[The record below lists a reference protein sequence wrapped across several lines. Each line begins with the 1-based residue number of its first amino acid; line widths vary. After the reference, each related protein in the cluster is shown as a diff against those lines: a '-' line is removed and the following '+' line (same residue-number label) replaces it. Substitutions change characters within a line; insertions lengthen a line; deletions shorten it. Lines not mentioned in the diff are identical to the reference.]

1 VTCAAQ
7 RDFAFS
13 SGVNEGVP
21 HRLRSRSRVLR
32 VAALLALAGA
42 LAACSSSGS
51 PSPSTTTQ
59 TVVSTRTST
68 QAPPSFK
75 PEAVASVH
83 PLAPGAKPGRGE
95 REKRC
100 PYVRTGLDQ
109 DSGGGVNMA
118 DLEGDRIYR
127 TTVLTKYHPV
137 GCRFYFY
144 APPYEA
150 VADIRPQTF
159 ASAKDAYD
167 AMILTARTGKTL
179 ITAKNFVPGLVGISF
194 QTRYFGPD
202 KRRDWAFVF
211 AKGKVMVAV
220 YTQRSDTS
228 RNALYIAK
236 AIARKF

>member
-1 VTCAAQ
+1 MQ
-7 RDFAFS
+7 RVLVS
-13 SGVNEGVP
+13 Q
-21 HRLRSRSRVLR
+21 SRVLGAVGGL
-32 VAALLALAGA
+32 VAAVLLVAG
-42 LAACSSSGS
+42 CSSSGS
-51 PSPSTTTQ
+51 PAPSTTTQ
-59 TVVSTRTST
+59 TVVSTRTAT
-68 QAPPSFK
+68 ATPPTFK
-75 PEAVASVH
+75 PEPVATVR
-83 PLAPGAKPGRGE
+83 PLVPGAKPRPGE
-95 REKRC
+95 HEKHC
-100 PYVRTGLDQ
+100 PYLRTGLDQ
-109 DSGGGVNMA
+109 DAGGGVNLA

-159 ASAKDAYD
+159 ATAKDAHD
-167 AMILTARTGKTL
+167 AMILTARTGRTL

-228 RNALYIAK
+228 RNALYIAQ
-236 AIARKF
+236 AIAKKF

>member
-1 VTCAAQ
+1 MRAAVVV
-7 RDFAFS
+7 AAVGLVAGCTS
-13 SGVNEGVP
+13 SGAP
-21 HRLRSRSRVLR
+21 
-32 VAALLALAGA
+32 AG
-42 LAACSSSGS
+42 
-51 PSPSTTTQ
+51 PSTSTA
-59 TVVSTRTST
+59 TRTIERTVTSG
-68 QAPPSFK
+68 PSVSVT
-75 PEAVASVH
+75 PEPVATVH
-83 PLAPGAKPGRGE
+83 PLPPGAKPRRGE
-95 REKRC
+95 QERHC
-100 PYVRTGLDQ
+100 PYLRTGLNQ
-109 DSGGGVNMA
+109 DSDGGVNLA

-159 ASAKDAYD
+159 ATAKDAYD
-167 AMILTARTGKTL
+167 AMILTARTGKNL
-179 ITAKNFVPGLVGISF
+179 STAKDFVPGLVGISF

-236 AIARKF
+236 AIAKKF

>member
-1 VTCAAQ
+1 
-7 RDFAFS
+7 
-13 SGVNEGVP
+13 
-21 HRLRSRSRVLR
+21 
-32 VAALLALAGA
+32 
-42 LAACSSSGS
+42 
-51 PSPSTTTQ
+51 
-59 TVVSTRTST
+59 VVSTRTAT
-68 QAPPSFK
+68 AAAPTFT
-75 PEAVASVH
+75 PEAVATVH
-83 PLAPGAKPGRGE
+83 PLSPGAKPRPGE
-95 REKRC
+95 KERRC
-100 PYVRTGLDQ
+100 PYLRTGLDQ
-109 DSGGGVNMA
+109 DAGGGVNLA

-127 TTVLTKYHPV
+127 TTVLTKYHPA

-159 ASAKDAYD
+159 GTAKDAYD
-167 AMILTARTGKTL
+167 AMILTARTGRNL

-236 AIARKF
+236 AITKKF